1 MRRHE
6 KGLAMRYVLLI
17 YVSEEVT
24 TSLPQEERE
33 AYFQGYG
40 MFEGEVQQRHIKTGG
55 EPLQP
60 ISTSTTV
67 RIRDGKTMITDGP
80 FAETKEQLAGFYV
93 LECKD
98 LDEAIALAG
107 KMPDAKYGAI
117 EIRPVYEKP

>member
-1 MRRHE
+1 
-6 KGLAMRYVLLI
+6 MRYVLLI
-17 YVSEEVT
+17 YVNEEVIQQ
-24 TSLPQEERE
+24 LPPEER
-33 AYFQGYG
+33 ATYFQDYG
-40 MFEGEVQQRHIKTGG
+40 MFEGNVQQRGIKAGG

-67 RIRDGKTMITDGP
+67 RLRDGQALITDGP

-107 KMPDAKYGAI
+107 KMPDAKYGSI
-117 EIRPVYEKP
+117 EIRPVFEKSTFTP